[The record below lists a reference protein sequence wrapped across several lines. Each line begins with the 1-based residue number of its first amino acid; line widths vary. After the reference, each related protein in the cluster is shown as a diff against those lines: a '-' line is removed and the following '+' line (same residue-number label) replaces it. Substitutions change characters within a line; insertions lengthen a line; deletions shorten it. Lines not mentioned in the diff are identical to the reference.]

1 MEQFMEHGRFFGFSP
16 SRKQNWSKIVVSLLD
31 LKKHASWFRK
41 RASWYMTWN
50 TWELKS
56 NSTIWHSKSKLV
68 LILSIFI
75 VNWWIWMIK
84 LHLWYFVTFGVAYQ
98 GLTFLQKWSGF
109 SPYHLGD
116 SYRFVRVGLKRS
128 PLELSEDLQGAFLY
142 LLGVRG
148 SVAPKTWVILLP
160 FTFKGVCKLFRRA
173 SPLLLYSLGNFY
185 SFHCSAFSMQ
195 IVLFIELY
203 NLGYYEKGGHRGR
216 GTGSEHGSWKKE
228 KNGTTQGMV
237 IEFRFCSHFSFSRF
251 PFLVIS
257 NI

>member
-1 MEQFMEHGRFFGFSP
+1 MIKRQNKRFHLGQTAASAFFAHFYHIKITPSHPLVITREHQDNPHKTVLVESTFSREQFN
-16 SRKQNWSKIVVSLLD
+16 KLLFYN
-31 LKKHASWFRK
+31 LP
-41 RASWYMTWN
+41 
-50 TWELKS
+50 
-56 NSTIWHSKSKLV
+56 
-68 LILSIFI
+68 
-75 VNWWIWMIK
+75 
-84 LHLWYFVTFGVAYQ
+84 Q

-142 LLGVRG
+142 LFGVRG

-173 SPLLLYSLGNFY
+173 SPLLLYFLSNFY
-185 SFHCSAFSMQ
+185 SFHCSALSMQ
-195 IVLFIELY
+195 IVLFNELY

>member
-1 MEQFMEHGRFFGFSP
+1 MIKTQNKRFHLGQTAASAFFAHFYHIKITPSHPLVITREHQDNPYKTVLVESTFSREQFN
-16 SRKQNWSKIVVSLLD
+16 KLLFYN
-31 LKKHASWFRK
+31 LP
-41 RASWYMTWN
+41 
-50 TWELKS
+50 
-56 NSTIWHSKSKLV
+56 
-68 LILSIFI
+68 
-75 VNWWIWMIK
+75 
-84 LHLWYFVTFGVAYQ
+84 Q

-116 SYRFVRVGLKRS
+116 SYCFVLVGLKRS
-128 PLELSEDLQGAFLY
+128 PLELLEDLQGAFLY

-148 SVAPKTWVILLP
+148 SVAPKMWVI
-160 FTFKGVCKLFRRA
+160 
-173 SPLLLYSLGNFY
+173 LYSLGNFY
-185 SFHCSAFSMQ
+185 SFHCSALSTQ

-228 KNGTTQGMV
+228 KNGTTQRMV